1 MAPRYANAT
10 EILPAELLA
19 AVREKL
25 GPGECSLWIPAERKI
40 SRERR
45 NEFVVELYAAGH
57 SSAAI
62 AERLFIS
69 QRTVFRILAKARA
82 KEAETADATG
92 NHRTAESSGSD
103 D

>member
-19 AVREKL
+19 AVREKV
-25 GPGECSLWIPAERKI
+25 GKRGGFLWVPSERTV

-45 NEFVVELYAAGH
+45 NEFVVRLYAEGH

-69 QRTVFRILAKARA
+69 QRTVFRVLARA
-82 KEAETADATG
+82 KTHVEDSSSAVEKEDANG
-92 NHRTAESSGSD
+92 IQG
-103 D
+103 